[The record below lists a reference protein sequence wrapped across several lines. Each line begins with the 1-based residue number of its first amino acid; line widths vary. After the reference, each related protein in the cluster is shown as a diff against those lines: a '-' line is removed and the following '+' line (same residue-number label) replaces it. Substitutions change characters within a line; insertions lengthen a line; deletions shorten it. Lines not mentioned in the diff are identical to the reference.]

1 MMMIMISTTHTHT
14 HTHASYNNAVAQ
26 DRFSTVYS
34 TSNYYAKFQIIR
46 RENGPRV
53 IEQRRNRQRTAHTV
67 NTATD
72 IAGAAH
78 NLDAFLTDR
87 VSVKFVE
94 LVVRSF
100 KCQQLLAILLGK
112 ASSLCL
118 NILVNKANVN

>member
-1 MMMIMISTTHTHT
+1 MSF
-14 HTHASYNNAVAQ
+14 NNAIAL

-34 TSNYYAKFQIIR
+34 TSNCYAKLQILR

-53 IEQRRNRQRTAHTV
+53 TGQRRDRQRTAHTV

-72 IAGAAH
+72 IAGAVL

-94 LVVRSF
+94 FVVGSF
-100 KCQQLLAILLGK
+100 KCQ
-112 ASSLCL
+112 
-118 NILVNKANVN
+118 